1 MKKIYNSK
9 TGSYLVETETG
20 MLGKLPE
27 KCKTCNN
34 IKKVAKGCNLEEC
47 DLEEY
52 ENAKANRR

>member
-20 MLGKLPE
+20 FIYDTPE

-34 IKKVAKGCNLEEC
+34 IKKVVKGCDLEEC

-52 ENAKANRR
+52 DGKV